1 MTNPISFKTLS
12 KAFPCGLIKKY
23 RVLNRISLDIQEGE
37 VFGFLG
43 PNGAGKSTAI
53 NIAMGFAIP
62 DEGNVFI
69 NDIPA
74 FLPRAREFV
83 GYLPEHPTLY
93 EQLSAAELLEFVG
106 AASGIA
112 KRAVKDRTDRLLD
125 RLNLLSF
132 KNRPVRTYSKG
143 MKQRLG
149 FAMAMIADPPVLIL
163 DEPMSGLDPMGRN
176 LIANIILDLK
186 SRGKTI
192 FFSTHILNDVEKLC
206 DHIAVIHQGEILFNG
221 TISQFTATPDNEN
234 LEAAFVSLINT
245 SRVKEQP

>member
-1 MTNPISFKTLS
+1 MTNPISFQKVGKEFS
-12 KAFPCGLIKKY
+12 AGLIKKH
-23 RVLNRISLDIQEGE
+23 RVLDRVSLDIREGE

-53 NIAMGFAIP
+53 NIAMGFIIA
-62 DEGNVFI
+62 DEGGVFI

-74 FLPRAREFV
+74 FQPRARKYV
-83 GYLPEHPTLY
+83 GYLPEHPCLY
-93 EQLSAAELLEFVG
+93 EQLSAAELLDFCG
-106 AASGIA
+106 AASGISG
-112 KRAVKDRTDRLLD
+112 RATREQADRLLE

-149 FAMAMIADPPVLIL
+149 FAMAMIGDPPVLIL
-163 DEPMSGLDPMGRN
+163 DEPMSGLDPLGRN
-176 LIANIILDLK
+176 LITNIILDLK

-206 DHIAVIHQGEILFNG
+206 DHIAVIHQGEILYNG
-221 TISQFTATPDNEN
+221 TISEFTGSPDNEN
-234 LEAAFVSLINT
+234 LEASFVSLIDA
-245 SRVKEQP
+245 SRVEEHS